1 MRRLGFALAGLL
13 AFGMIGSLRAQTPDI
28 PMAPDS
34 IAKAHNTIMLTLPAD
49 GGYTINQQPV
59 ALEDLGHQFYDIFH
73 PRPAKILVISWDRA
87 RPAADVVAVVQLARS
102 EGITVY
108 RLPFRPNDI

>member
-1 MRRLGFALAGLL
+1 MGKLGLALAGLL

-28 PMAPDS
+28 PIAPDS
-34 IAKAHNTIMLTLPAD
+34 IAKAHNAIVLTLPAA
-49 GGYTINQQPV
+49 GGYAINQQPV
-59 ALEDLGHQFYDIFH
+59 ALEDLGHQFHDIYH
-73 PRPAKILVISWDRA
+73 PRPSKILVISWDRA

-102 EGITVY
+102 EGVTVY